1 MKRLRK
7 KSYHKTVISSSACSS
22 VRHVDLKEAE
32 SSSAETSQIRSNV
45 ESYGAIEN
53 MEESEE
59 ERDGDAMKY
68 REESMDEG
76 YEEGYFSLYDCDAAT
91 YYKSSEIMG

>member
-1 MKRLRK
+1 
-7 KSYHKTVISSSACSS
+7 
-22 VRHVDLKEAE
+22 
-32 SSSAETSQIRSNV
+32 
-45 ESYGAIEN
+45 

-59 ERDGDAMKY
+59 ERGGDAMKY